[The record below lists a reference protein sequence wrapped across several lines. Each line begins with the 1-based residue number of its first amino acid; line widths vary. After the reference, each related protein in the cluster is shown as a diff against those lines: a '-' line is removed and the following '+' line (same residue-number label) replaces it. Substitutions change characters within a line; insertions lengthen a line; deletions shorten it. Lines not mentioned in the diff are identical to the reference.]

1 MLDVEKFS
9 LKYDD
14 NVPADYDKSQL
25 QYTFDFIYLVL
36 KRGASIDGA
45 LRGVANEYDLSQ
57 DYLMDYLVENKY
69 LLTKTNK
76 SAIEEQLKQ
85 FNTKALKKILKKH
98 GLKASGKRKRIEE
111 RIIENNLLGND
122 YYLSSKSRVFYK
134 NKKRRMRIFN
144 DYLFDNYYFTEF
156 NDYYMDSYRK
166 KEAKIPV
173 EYIKKHIAK
182 AIDEKNHKNYAYN
195 TYIMAEHYFKKEK
208 CLKMLEYVLKNYCMN
223 LNPVW
228 KIDELN
234 EHNGF
239 SVSIYDSLIYLYG
252 RLSKNAI
259 ISNYYLVWDSFNFDR
274 IIVPKYEGYRILK
287 DILHLKDY
295 GRIINDLSNRFY
307 NNDDL
312 KIKRIT
318 QKTLFD
324 F

>member
-14 NVPADYDKSQL
+14 NVPADYDKSKL

-57 DYLMDYLVENKY
+57 EYLMDYLVENKY
-69 LLTKTNK
+69 LLNKTNK
-76 SAIEEQLKQ
+76 SIIEEQLKQ

-111 RIIENNLLGND
+111 RIIENNLLGN
-122 YYLSSKSRVFYK
+122 YLSSKSRVFYK

-173 EYIKKHIAK
+173 EYIKKHIRK

-195 TYIMAEHYFKKEK
+195 TCIMAEHYFKKEK

-234 EHNGF
+234 GHNGF
-239 SVSIYDSLIYLYG
+239 SILIYDDLIYLYEK
-252 RLSKNAI
+252 LSKNTI

-287 DILHLKDY
+287 DIMHLKDY
-295 GRIINDLSNRFY
+295 NDIINDLSNRFY